1 MKLIKY
7 QLNGHPVE
15 MGWNESNE
23 EIAKREADDG
33 IYTIEDDG
41 QFEPETAETTSLED
55 RVGALESDTADL
67 ADALGQV
74 LASGV
79 LA

>member
-1 MKLIKY
+1 MKIIKY
-7 QLNGHPVE
+7 QFNGCFVE
-15 MGWNESNE
+15 MDYNEINE
-23 EIAKREADDG
+23 EIAKREADNG
-33 IYTIEDDG
+33 VYTIEDDG
-41 QFEPETAETTSLED
+41 HFEPETAETTSLED

-67 ADALGQV
+67 ADALGQI